1 MKAYIDK
8 SRVDELVQLGWSGDS
23 IVTAIANGGISPVLA
38 IQLDRIQKARA
49 EIEAY
54 CENATDVNQKIAFN
68 ACLMVIDN
76 LIAEAEVD

>member
-38 IQLDRIQKARA
+38 APLDRIEKARA

-54 CENATDVNQKIAFN
+54 CKNATNEEQKIAFN
-68 ACLMVIDN
+68 ACLMVVDN
-76 LIAEAEVD
+76 LIAEVEE